1 MNIIAQK
8 ILLTVAILLS
18 PAVSFCPWRANALPD
33 ASTPLLTQSVGSP
46 NQNLRSFFETGRPRS
61 EDTLRFQRPPGDIPP
76 VRTDSGNWQFI
87 VFSQGNVSFW
97 MPPGIL
103 SQDEVLIATS
113 AGDLNF
119 RTLTATDGDY
129 RYVAAHARG
138 LTPQHLADRQG
149 LFNALRARVAPQETF
164 SLLSERPVA
173 LGKETGTEFTFASD
187 QESIVFRAYLVG
199 EQIYVIGVGQPRA
212 KPRERVARTFLN
224 ALQWL

>member
-1 MNIIAQK
+1 MNIIAKK
-8 ILLTVAILLS
+8 ILLTVAILLPSAVALS
-18 PAVSFCPWRANALPD
+18 P
-33 ASTPLLTQSVGSP
+33 PLLAQGGGSP

-61 EDTLRFQRPPGDIPP
+61 EDTLRFQRPPSGVPP

-138 LTPQHLADRQG
+138 LTPQQLADRQS

-164 SLLSERPVA
+164 SLLSERPVT

-199 EQIYVIGVGQPRA
+199 DQVYVMGVGQPRA
-212 KPRERVARTFLN
+212 QPRERVARTFLN